1 MGEVFQLTQGLQRFN
16 LDSINSLKINSFLFP
31 KLLDPITLNPGGWMN
46 PTCENENLT
55 NHRFYQGVR
64 LLCRGFVTT
73 VHGLVQCSPLLSGWK
88 FKVFK
93 FNVHSIL
100 IFCFKN
106 HLFYQVVLYAQ
117 GSQVWTS
124 LECLQVCN
132 RLNYWI
138 FDYIAVVQK
147 IKQRRQNILIHLSDH
162 KDMSYFVSC
171 IFFDP
176 TN

>member
-1 MGEVFQLTQGLQRFN
+1 MKISQITNVLYAEG
-16 LDSINSLKINSFLFP
+16 SLLRS
-31 KLLDPITLNPGGWMN
+31 M
-46 PTCENENLT
+46 
-55 NHRFYQGVR
+55 V
-64 LLCRGFVTT
+64 T
-73 VHGLVQCSPLLSGWK
+73 VHCSMSTSFFLKVTSSIRLKVQSIQCSHYSLFFL
-88 FKVFK
+88 
-93 FNVHSIL
+93 
-100 IFCFKN
+100 N

-124 LECLQVCN
+124 LECLQVRK
-132 RLNYWI
+132 RLNYLI
-138 FDYIAVVQK
+138 FYYIAVVQK